1 MSPQIP
7 ATGVQSLPESGPEVP
22 VEVGIDE
29 WVQGRVEVA
38 HPEHRSDHW
47 RRRRTRRTAERRD
60 YVPGAQIRNLRTSEH
75 FTQTIFKQE
84 SQNFPLI
91 CHNIAET

>member
-29 WVQGRVEVA
+29 RVQGRVEVA

-47 RRRRTRRTAERRD
+47 RRRRTGRTAERRD
-60 YVPGAQIRNLRTSEH
+60 YVPWDRSDYYISSAFSRQQSDPVMVLFFS
-75 FTQTIFKQE
+75 F
-84 SQNFPLI
+84 
-91 CHNIAET
+91 